1 MSTNKHEP
9 EQKMKSIRK
18 MVVLGCLLA
27 ALACAPVCEAASYS
41 MDMLAEGNTTF
52 ALNLYSTLI
61 QNNNDNLF
69 FSPYSVS
76 TALAMTYAGARGNTK
91 AQMAAALQFPSEG
104 LSRETVHAAFL
115 DLQANIQKIGSAG
128 NIQLDAANSLW
139 PDKKYTFLP
148 GYLEFL
154 QKYYGV
160 TITPMDFERTPEI
173 ARTTINKWVEEKTRD
188 KITNLIPS
196 GALDQ
201 HTRLVL
207 ANAIYFKG
215 KWAFPFNA
223 AQTENAPFHV
233 VTNEYVTTKRETK
246 NLSVPARMMAQTK
259 AFKYAE
265 FDTLQVIAL
274 PYVGEELSMV
284 VLLPSKETTLS
295 QLEGN
300 LNAGNWSKWRRAL
313 DRRDVQVFLPRFK
326 MTWQA
331 SLVPAMQALGIT
343 DAFRGAADFSGMDGT
358 QSLFISDILH
368 KAFVD
373 VAEEGTE
380 AAAATGVAIHASSSA
395 MRAPPPVFRAD
406 HPFLFVIQE
415 DRTGSIL
422 FIGRVMNPQL

>member
-1 MSTNKHEP
+1 MKP
-9 EQKMKSIRK
+9 IMKMA
-18 MVVLGCLLA
+18 VPGCFLA
-27 ALACAPVCEAASYS
+27 VLACAPVCEAAAYS
-41 MDMLAEGNTTF
+41 MDMIAEGNTTF
-52 ALNLYSTLI
+52 ARHLYSALI

-91 AQMAAALQFPSEG
+91 VQMATALQFPSEG
-104 LSRETVHAAFL
+104 LSKQTVHAAFL
-115 DLQANIQKIGSAG
+115 DLQTNIQKIGAAG

-139 PDKKYTFLP
+139 PDKKYPFLP
-148 GYLEFL
+148 GYIELL

-160 TITPMDFERTPEI
+160 TITPMDFGREPEI

-188 KITNLIPS
+188 KIANLIPA

-215 KWAFPFNA
+215 KWASPFKP

-233 VTNEYVTTKRETK
+233 ITNEYVTTKRETK
-246 NLSVPARMMAQTK
+246 NLSVPARMMTQTK

-265 FDTLQVIAL
+265 FDTLQVVAL
-274 PYVGEELSMV
+274 PYVGDELSMV

-295 QLEGN
+295 QLEGD
-300 LNAGNWSKWRRAL
+300 LNAGNWAKWRRAL

-331 SLVPAMQALGIT
+331 SLVPAMQTLGIT

-380 AAAATGVAIHASSSA
+380 AAAATGVAMRMTSV

-415 DRTGSIL
+415 NRTGSIL